1 MRGGVAA
8 ASHAVSVYETPS
20 DGAAYGIIVRPWQEV
35 FFIAKKTSKHY
46 NFFMAKK
53 PKSLPTSDGVSEV
66 RNRLKER
73 RLAAGFSQT
82 ELAERV
88 GITRQALYAM
98 EMNQY
103 LPGTELALRL
113 ASNLG
118 CAVEDLFSFESQSD
132 IIEAEFI
139 GGGKG
144 CSNSSRVKIACV
156 GGRVVAKPVSD
167 LGGVLN
173 YTVPA
178 DGIQLGRVASSSPP
192 SHRSGKVYV
201 RLLTSQHD
209 IERQVV
215 VAGCD
220 PSIFLA
226 GEHIR
231 RQGGD
236 ASVLGWGMGSLAA
249 LQALKRG
256 EVHVAGI
263 HVVDHRSGDYNLPFL
278 RKYLKGHAVT
288 VVRFA
293 AWEEGMLLRRGN
305 PKRVQGIEDLARR
318 DVRLINREQGAGA
331 RLLLDHLLT
340 KSGIP
345 SRRVRGY
352 EALCSSQLELGRA
365 IVEGKADMGI
375 GAEAVGRFYD
385 LDFIPLQEERYDLVI
400 PTKYFHSHPGM
411 PLFLDTLVTRGFRQ
425 EIEALGGYDTKEM
438 GKIIE

>member
-1 MRGGVAA
+1 MP
-8 ASHAVSVYETPS
+8 T
-20 DGAAYGIIVRPWQEV
+20 
-35 FFIAKKTSKHY
+35 KSK
-46 NFFMAKK
+46 NS
-53 PKSLPTSDGVSEV
+53 PKSERVSEV

-73 RLAAGFSQT
+73 RLAVGLSQT
-82 ELAERV
+82 ELAGRV
-88 GITRQALYAM
+88 AITRQALYAM

-118 CAVEDLFSFESQSD
+118 CAIEDLFSFESEAD

-139 GGGKG
+139 GKDKG
-144 CSNSSRVKIACV
+144 SLHSSRVKIACV
-156 GGRVVAKPVSD
+156 GGRVLAKPVSE
-167 LGGVLN
+167 LGGILN

-178 DGIQLGRVASSSPP
+178 DGIQLGGASSP
-192 SHRSGKVYV
+192 SRAVHGADRVYV
-201 RLLTSQHD
+201 RLLKSQQE

-220 PSIFLA
+220 PAIFLV

-231 RQGGD
+231 QHGGD

-293 AWEEGMLLRRGN
+293 AWEEGVLLRRGN
-305 PKRVQGIEDLARR
+305 PKGVQGIEDLARP
-318 DVRLINREQGAGA
+318 DVRLMNREQGAGA
-331 RLLLDHLLT
+331 RLLLDHLLEQ
-340 KSGIP
+340 SGIP

-352 EALCSSQLELGRA
+352 DALCPSQLELGRA

-375 GAEAVGRFYD
+375 GAQAVGYFYD

-400 PTKYFHSHPGM
+400 PTKYLHAHPGM
-411 PLFLDTLVTRGFRQ
+411 QMFLDTLVTRGFRQ
-425 EIEALGGYDTKEM
+425 EIEALGGYDTKEI

>member
-1 MRGGVAA
+1 M
-8 ASHAVSVYETPS
+8 P
-20 DGAAYGIIVRPWQEV
+20 
-35 FFIAKKTSKHY
+35 
-46 NFFMAKK
+46 KK
-53 PKSLPTSDGVSEV
+53 PTHNLKAAHVSEV
-66 RNRLKER
+66 KNRLKER
-73 RLAAGFSQT
+73 RLAVGLSQT
-82 ELAERV
+82 ELAGRV
-88 GITRQALYAM
+88 AITRQALYAM

-113 ASNLG
+113 ASMLG
-118 CAVEDLFSFESQSD
+118 CTVEDLFSFESESD

-139 GGGKG
+139 GAEKG
-144 CSNSSRVKIACV
+144 SLNSSRVKVACV

-173 YTVPA
+173 YTVPD
-178 DGIQLGRVASSSPP
+178 DGIQLGRVASGSHFT
-192 SHRSGKVYV
+192 HRSGTVYV
-201 RLLTSQHD
+201 RLLKSQQD

-220 PSIFLA
+220 PAIFLA

-231 RQGGD
+231 RHGGD

-263 HVVDHRSGDYNLPFL
+263 HVVDHRSGAYNLPFL
-278 RKYLKGHAVT
+278 HRYLKGHAVT

-293 AWEEGMLLRRGN
+293 AWEEGLLLRRGN
-305 PKRVQGIEDLARR
+305 PKKVQGIEDLARSN
-318 DVRLINREQGAGA
+318 VRLMNREQGAGA
-331 RLLLDHLLT
+331 RFLLDHLLA
-340 KSGIP
+340 KSGMTGQMI
-345 SRRVRGY
+345 RGY
-352 EALCSSQLELGRA
+352 DLQRSSQLELGRS
-365 IVEGKADMGI
+365 IVEGKADVGI
-375 GAEAVGRFYD
+375 GAQAVGHFYD

-411 PLFLDTLVTRGFRQ
+411 QMFLDTLVTRGFRQ
-425 EIEALGGYDTKEM
+425 EIEALGGYDTKEI

>member
-1 MRGGVAA
+1 M
-8 ASHAVSVYETPS
+8 
-20 DGAAYGIIVRPWQEV
+20 
-35 FFIAKKTSKHY
+35 TSKNY
-46 NFFMAKK
+46 NLFMPRNPKINPK
-53 PKSLPTSDGVSEV
+53 PERVSEV

-73 RLAAGFSQT
+73 RLAVDISQT
-82 ELAERV
+82 ELAGRV
-88 GITRQALYAM
+88 AITRQALYAM

-118 CAVEDLFSFESQSD
+118 CAVEDLFSFESESD

-139 GGGKG
+139 GSGKE
-144 CSNSSRVKIACV
+144 SQNVSRVKVACV
-156 GGRVVAKPVSD
+156 GDRVLTKPVSD

-178 DGIQLGRVASSSPP
+178 DGIQLGRVSSTSGATP
-192 SHRSGKVYV
+192 RSDRVYV

-231 RQGGD
+231 RHGGD
-236 ASVLGWGMGSLAA
+236 ASILGWGMGSLAA

-263 HVVDHRSGDYNLPFL
+263 HVVDHRSGDFNRPFL
-278 RKYLKGHAVT
+278 KKYLKGHAVT

-293 AWEEGMLLRRGN
+293 AWEEGVLLRRGN
-305 PKRVQGIEDLARR
+305 PKGVQGIEDLARP
-318 DVRLINREQGAGA
+318 DVRLVNREQGAGA

-340 KSGIP
+340 KSGIS
-345 SRRVRGY
+345 SRQVRGY
-352 EALCSSQLELGRA
+352 EALCPSQLELGRA
-365 IVEGKADMGI
+365 IVEGRADMGI
-375 GAEAVGRFYD
+375 GAYAVGHFYD

-400 PTKYFHSHPGM
+400 PSKYLHSHPGM
-411 PLFLDTLVTRGFRQ
+411 QMFLDTLVTRGFRQ
-425 EIEALGGYDTKEM
+425 EIEALGGYDTKET